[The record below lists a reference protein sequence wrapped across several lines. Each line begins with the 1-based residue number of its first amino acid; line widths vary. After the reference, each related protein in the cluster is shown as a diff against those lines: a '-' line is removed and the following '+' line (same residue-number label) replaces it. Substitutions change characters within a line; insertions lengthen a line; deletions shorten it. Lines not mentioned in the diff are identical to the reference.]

1 MRFPAV
7 VSLLWAEVLESSNY
21 VFGDEL
27 LIDAAVMP
35 RLYAMWLEVTAKP
48 NMKLPRLT
56 HQPSKKKMHSSIPEA
71 KSIAPVFLRY
81 IDIFYSSS
89 SNT

>member
-35 RLYAMWLEVTAKP
+35 RLYAMWLEVAAKP
-48 NMKLPRLT
+48 SMKVPRST
-56 HQPSKKKMHSSIPEA
+56 DQRYKNGSA
-71 KSIAPVFLRY
+71 AVFPKQNHLHCCSL
-81 IDIFYSSS
+81 DLFHLSS